1 MIAVTRLNGKR
12 MVVNVDLVRTI
23 ESNPDTTIQLV
34 NGDHLIVKESIEEI
48 VERTIEYGRALR
60 TFRPPS

>member
-34 NGDHLIVKESIEEI
+34 NGDHLIVKETIEEI